1 MRCVAGHDALD
12 ALGVPKPEHERGEAA
27 PVVSDQFH
35 PVEVQ
40 RVEQR
45 DDVGRKRL
53 RVVPPARSVAPAEA
67 AQVRHY
73 EPELSAQ
80 GGDELAPGVPVLRP
94 AVEQQERIS
103 LAGLGHVHA
112 QVGEIH
118 PAVLYPLD

>member
-12 ALGVPKPEHERGEAA
+12 ALGVPEAEQERGEAA
-27 PVVSDQFH
+27 PVVSDQLH

-45 DDVGRKRL
+45 DDVGGKRL
-53 RVVPPARSVAPAEA
+53 RVVPPARGVAPAEA
-67 AQVRHY
+67 AQVRHH

-80 GGDELAPGVPVLRP
+80 RRDELAPAVPVLRP
-94 AVEQQERIS
+94 AVQQQQRIS